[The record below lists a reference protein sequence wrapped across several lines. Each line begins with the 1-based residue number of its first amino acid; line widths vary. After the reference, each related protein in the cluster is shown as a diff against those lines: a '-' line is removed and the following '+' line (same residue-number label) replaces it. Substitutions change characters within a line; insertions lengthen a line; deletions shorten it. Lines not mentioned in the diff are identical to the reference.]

1 MNMEND
7 MINDI
12 SYVGTT
18 YEITWSDYGD
28 EKKYWLLFEEN
39 CTWLINKEAKWLGRK
54 IKLEI

>member
-1 MNMEND
+1 